1 MVNIKFSLH
10 NIIFCGGEEIL
21 CYKFV
26 MRKFLSISI
35 ICILICQQG
44 LCAVET
50 LKLDN
55 DEIHRLKLNPAVEA
69 QTDKIILNDE
79 TVIRGVIMLQQEKD
93 LEDID
98 MLWKEAVERNTL
110 IKFALKKLASP
121 ESQRRI
127 HSSLMAKSVAALV
140 SGASFLPSFAGSNA
154 TIQTGAYAAGHII
167 STLLTKRSMP
177 KENPL
182 TDTELIELAGVIEDL
197 QDDII
202 KSYYGYKSSLS
213 QIKETREQIILYN
226 KNFNNATKNN
236 DTLEMFLSEHLYEKA
251 ILREEQ
257 QMFQAKKHLLELQ
270 RLSGDKAIENL
281 NLYQYTLKNE
291 LLDPSVFSEKK
302 GSV

>member
-1 MVNIKFSLH
+1 MKK
-10 NIIFCGGEEIL
+10 IL
-21 CYKFV
+21 V
-26 MRKFLSISI
+26 LLLISI
-35 ICILICQQG
+35 FSVQNEI
-44 LCAVET
+44 CAVET
-50 LKLDN
+50 LQLDKN
-55 DEIHRLKLNPAVEA
+55 EIQRIKYNPTVEK
-69 QTDKIILNDE
+69 QSDKIILNDE

-110 IKFALKKLASP
+110 IKFALKKLSSP
-121 ESQRRI
+121 DSQRRI
-127 HSSLMAKSVAALV
+127 HSSLMAKTVSALV
-140 SGASFLPSFAGSNA
+140 SGASFIPSFAGSNA

-167 STLLTKRSMP
+167 STLITKRNMP

-213 QIKETREQIILYN
+213 QIKESRAQIMLYN
-226 KNFNNATKNN
+226 KNFNNAMKNN

-257 QMFQAKKHLLELQ
+257 QTYQAKKYLLELQ
-270 RLSGDKAIENL
+270 RLSGTKAVENL

-291 LLDPSVFSEKK
+291 LLDASIMQKDK
-302 GSV
+302 GGAK

>member
-1 MVNIKFSLH
+1 
-10 NIIFCGGEEIL
+10 
-21 CYKFV
+21 
-26 MRKFLSISI
+26 MRKIISI
-35 ICILICQQG
+35 LLISLIIAQQG
-44 LCAVET
+44 YCTEEL
-50 LKLDN
+50 LKLN
-55 DEIHRLKLNPAVEA
+55 NEEVHKLKLNPAVEA

-121 ESQRRI
+121 DSQRRI
-127 HSSLMAKSVAALV
+127 HSSLMAKTVAALV
-140 SGASFLPSFAGSNA
+140 SGASFIPGFAGSNA

-167 STLLTKRSMP
+167 STLITKRTMP

-202 KSYYGYKSSLS
+202 TSYYGYKSSLS

-226 KNFNNATKNN
+226 KNFNSATKNN

-257 QMFQAKKHLLELQ
+257 QSYQAKKYLLELQ
-270 RLSGDKAIENL
+270 RLSGDKAIEKL

-291 LLDPSVFSEKK
+291 LLDTSVLNKK
-302 GSV
+302 GDTQ

>member
-1 MVNIKFSLH
+1 
-10 NIIFCGGEEIL
+10 
-21 CYKFV
+21 
-26 MRKFLSISI
+26 MRKFVSTIILS
-35 ICILICQQG
+35 LLTAQQCY
-44 LCAVET
+44 CAVET
-50 LKLDN
+50 LKLNN
-55 DEIHRLKLNPAVEA
+55 DEIHRLKLNPSVEA

-79 TVIRGVIMLQQEKD
+79 TIIRGIIMLQQEKD
-93 LEDID
+93 LDDID
-98 MLWKEAVERNTL
+98 MLWKEAVEKNTL

-127 HSSLMAKSVAALV
+127 HSSLMAKSVAALI
-140 SGASFLPSFAGSNA
+140 SGASFIPGLAGSHA

-167 STLLTKRSMP
+167 STLITKRNMP

-202 KSYYGYKSSLS
+202 KYYYGYKSSLS
-213 QIKETREQIILYN
+213 QIKETRAQIILYN
-226 KNFNNATKNN
+226 KNFNNATKSN

-257 QMFQAKKHLLELQ
+257 QTYQAKKNLLELQ
-270 RLSGDKAIENL
+270 RLCGNKAIEKL

-291 LLDPSVFSEKK
+291 LLDTNLLKK
-302 GSV
+302 GGI

>member
-1 MVNIKFSLH
+1 
-10 NIIFCGGEEIL
+10 
-21 CYKFV
+21 
-26 MRKFLSISI
+26 MRKFLILF
-35 ICILICQQG
+35 LICLITMGQETI
-44 LCAVET
+44 AVET
-50 LKLDN
+50 LQLDN
-55 DEIHRLKLNPAVEA
+55 DEIHRIKLTPAVEA

-167 STLLTKRSMP
+167 STLLTNRNMP
-177 KENPL
+177 KETPL
-182 TDTELIELAGVIEDL
+182 TDTELIALAGVIEDL

-226 KNFNNATKNN
+226 KNFNNASKSN
-236 DTLEMFLSEHLYEKA
+236 DKLEMFLSEHLYEKA

-257 QMFQAKKHLLELQ
+257 QTFQAKKHLLELQ
-270 RLSGDKAIENL
+270 RLSGDKAIEKL

-291 LLDPSVFSEKK
+291 LLDPSIFQDAK
-302 GSV
+302 GGQQ

>member
-1 MVNIKFSLH
+1 MKK
-10 NIIFCGGEEIL
+10 IL
-21 CYKFV
+21 V
-26 MRKFLSISI
+26 LLLISI
-35 ICILICQQG
+35 FSVQNEI
-44 LCAVET
+44 CAVET
-50 LKLDN
+50 LQLDKN
-55 DEIHRLKLNPAVEA
+55 EIQKIKYNPTVEK
-69 QTDKIILNDE
+69 QSDKIILNDE

-110 IKFALKKLASP
+110 IKFALKKLSSP
-121 ESQRRI
+121 DSQRRI
-127 HSSLMAKSVAALV
+127 HSSLMAKTVSALV
-140 SGASFLPSFAGSNA
+140 SGASFIPSFAGSNA

-167 STLLTKRSMP
+167 STLITKRNMP

-213 QIKETREQIILYN
+213 QIKESRAQIMLYN
-226 KNFNNATKNN
+226 KNFNNAMKNN

-257 QMFQAKKHLLELQ
+257 QTYQAKKYLLELQ
-270 RLSGDKAIENL
+270 RLSGTKAVENL

-291 LLDPSVFSEKK
+291 LLDASIMQKDK
-302 GSV
+302 GGAK

>member
-1 MVNIKFSLH
+1 MSVLLI
-10 NIIFCGGEEIL
+10 IL
-21 CYKFV
+21 CYKVV
-26 MRKFLSISI
+26 MRK
-35 ICILICQQG
+35 ILTGLLIFILTTHQG
-44 LCAVET
+44 FCAVET
-50 LKLDN
+50 LKLNN
-55 DEIHRLKLNPAVEA
+55 DEVQKIKLNPTVEA
-69 QTDKIILNDE
+69 KTDKIILNDE
-79 TVIRGVIMLQQEKD
+79 VVIRGVIMLQQEKD

-127 HSSLMAKSVAALV
+127 HSSLMVKTVSALV
-140 SGASFLPSFAGSNA
+140 SGASFLPSFMGGNA
-154 TIQTGAYAAGHII
+154 TIQTGAYAAGHIV
-167 STLLTKRSMP
+167 SSLLTNRTMP

-202 KSYYGYKSSLS
+202 KSYYGYKSSLT
-213 QIKETREQIILYN
+213 QIKETREQILLYN
-226 KNFNNATKNN
+226 KNFNNATKSN

-257 QMFQAKKHLLELQ
+257 ETYQAKKYLLELQ
-270 RLSGDKAIENL
+270 RLSGDKAIEKL

-291 LLDPSVFSEKK
+291 LLDPSVFPTKK
-302 GSV
+302 GSI

>member
-1 MVNIKFSLH
+1 MKK
-10 NIIFCGGEEIL
+10 IL
-21 CYKFV
+21 AA
-26 MRKFLSISI
+26 
-35 ICILICQQG
+35 ILISLISSQNVF
-44 LCAVET
+44 CAVET
-50 LKLDN
+50 LKLNN
-55 DEIHRLKLNPAVEA
+55 DEIQTLKLNPAVEA

-79 TVIRGVIMLQQEKD
+79 VVIRGVIMLQQEKD

-98 MLWKEAVERNTL
+98 LLWKEAVERNTL

-127 HSSLMAKSVAALV
+127 HSSLMAKTVSALV
-140 SGASFLPSFAGSNA
+140 SGASFLPSFMGGNA

-167 STLLTKRSMP
+167 SSLLTNRTMP

-202 KSYYGYKSSLS
+202 KSYYGYKSSLT
-213 QIKETREQIILYN
+213 QIKETREQILLYN
-226 KNFNNATKNN
+226 KNFNNAAKTN

-251 ILREEQ
+251 ILKEEQ
-257 QMFQAKKHLLELQ
+257 QTYQAKKYLLELQ
-270 RLSGDKAIENL
+270 RLCGTPAIEKL

-291 LLDPSVFSEKK
+291 LLDPSVLKNMK
-302 GSV
+302 GSIK

>member
-1 MVNIKFSLH
+1 MKKILVLLLFS
-10 NIIFCGGEEIL
+10 IFSVQNEI
-21 CYKFV
+21 
-26 MRKFLSISI
+26 
-35 ICILICQQG
+35 
-44 LCAVET
+44 CAVET
-50 LKLDN
+50 LQLDKN
-55 DEIHRLKLNPAVEA
+55 EIQRIKYNPTVEK
-69 QTDKIILNDE
+69 QSDKIILNDE

-110 IKFALKKLASP
+110 IKFALKKLSSP
-121 ESQRRI
+121 DSQRRI
-127 HSSLMAKSVAALV
+127 HSSLMAKTVSALV
-140 SGASFLPSFAGSNA
+140 SGASFIPSFAGSNA

-167 STLLTKRSMP
+167 STLITKRNMP

-213 QIKETREQIILYN
+213 QIKESRAQIMLYN
-226 KNFNNATKNN
+226 KNFNNAMKNN

-257 QMFQAKKHLLELQ
+257 QTYQAKKYLLELQ
-270 RLSGDKAIENL
+270 RLSGTKAVENL

-291 LLDPSVFSEKK
+291 LLDASIMQKDK
-302 GSV
+302 GGAK

>member
-1 MVNIKFSLH
+1 MKKILVLLL
-10 NIIFCGGEEIL
+10 IINFAAQNG
-21 CYKFV
+21 F
-26 MRKFLSISI
+26 
-35 ICILICQQG
+35 
-44 LCAVET
+44 CAVET
-50 LKLDN
+50 LQLDKNEVQKIKLTPSVDS
-55 DEIHRLKLNPAVEA
+55 KS
-69 QTDKIILNDE
+69 DKIILNDE

-98 MLWKEAVERNTL
+98 LLWKEAVERNTL
-110 IKFALKKLASP
+110 IKFALKKLSSP

-127 HSSLMAKSVAALV
+127 HSSLMAKTVSALV
-140 SGASFLPSFAGSNA
+140 SGASFIPSFAGSNA
-154 TIQTGAYAAGHII
+154 TLQTGAYAAGHII
-167 STLLTKRSMP
+167 SSLITKRNMP

-213 QIKETREQIILYN
+213 QIKETRAQIMLYN
-226 KNFNNATKNN
+226 KNFNNAMKNN

-257 QMFQAKKHLLELQ
+257 QTYQAKKYLLELQ
-270 RLSGDKAIENL
+270 RISGNKAIEKL

-291 LLDPSVFSEKK
+291 LLDASIIQKDK
-302 GSV
+302 GEVK

>member
-1 MVNIKFSLH
+1 MKK
-10 NIIFCGGEEIL
+10 IL
-21 CYKFV
+21 V
-26 MRKFLSISI
+26 LLLISI
-35 ICILICQQG
+35 FSVQNEV
-44 LCAVET
+44 CAVET
-50 LKLDN
+50 LQLEKN
-55 DEIHRLKLNPAVEA
+55 EIQKIRYNPTIEK
-69 QTDKIILNDE
+69 QSDKIILNDE

-110 IKFALKKLASP
+110 IKFALKKLSSP
-121 ESQRRI
+121 DSQRRI
-127 HSSLMAKSVAALV
+127 HSSLMAKTVSALV
-140 SGASFLPSFAGSNA
+140 SGASFIPSFAGSNA

-167 STLLTKRSMP
+167 STLITKRNMP

-213 QIKETREQIILYN
+213 QIKETRAQIMLYN

-257 QMFQAKKHLLELQ
+257 QTYQAKKYLLELQ
-270 RLSGDKAIENL
+270 RLSGTKAVENL

-291 LLDPSVFSEKK
+291 LLDASIMQKDK
-302 GSV
+302 GGAK

>member
-1 MVNIKFSLH
+1 MKRFLSFLL
-10 NIIFCGGEEIL
+10 IILFLSQEYVFAEETLQLGNEEIH
-21 CYKFV
+21 K
-26 MRKFLSISI
+26 
-35 ICILICQQG
+35 
-44 LCAVET
+44 
-50 LKLDN
+50 
-55 DEIHRLKLNPAVEA
+55 LKLNPTVEA

-79 TVIRGVIMLQQEKD
+79 VVIRGVIMLQQEKD

-121 ESQRRI
+121 DSQKRI
-127 HSSLMAKSVAALV
+127 HSSLMAKTVAALV
-140 SGASFLPSFAGSNA
+140 SGASFIPGFTGGNSTL
-154 TIQTGAYAAGHII
+154 QTGAYAAGRII
-167 STLLTKRSMP
+167 SGLLTNRNMP

-202 KSYYGYKSSLS
+202 RSYYGYKSSLS
-213 QIKETREQIILYN
+213 QIKDTREQIILFN

-236 DTLEMFLSEHLYEKA
+236 DTLEMFLTEHLYEKS

-257 QMFQAKKHLLELQ
+257 QTYQAKKYLLELQ
-270 RLSGDKAIENL
+270 RLCGNKAIENL

-291 LLDPSVFSEKK
+291 LLDPTVFKNKQEVKQ
-302 GSV
+302 

>member
-1 MVNIKFSLH
+1 
-10 NIIFCGGEEIL
+10 
-21 CYKFV
+21 
-26 MRKFLSISI
+26 MRKRWSIL
-35 ICILICQQG
+35 LIFALLCQTE
-44 LCAVET
+44 CFSVET
-50 LKLDN
+50 LKLNN
-55 DEIHRLKLNPAVEA
+55 DEVQRIKLNPAVEA
-69 QTDKIILNDE
+69 KTDKIILNDE
-79 TVIRGVIMLQQEKD
+79 SVIRGVIMLQQEKD

-110 IKFALKKLASP
+110 IKFALKKLSSP

-127 HSSLMAKSVAALV
+127 HSSLMAKTVSALV

-154 TIQTGAYAAGHII
+154 TIQTGAYAAGRII
-167 STLLTKRSMP
+167 SSLITNRNMP

-213 QIKETREQIILYN
+213 QIKETRAQIMLYN
-226 KNFNNATKNN
+226 KNFNNATFNN

-257 QMFQAKKHLLELQ
+257 QTYQAKKYLLELQ
-270 RLSGDKAIENL
+270 RLSGNNAIEKL

-291 LLDPSVFSEKK
+291 LLDADMLKK
-302 GSV
+302 GSL

>member
-1 MVNIKFSLH
+1 MKKILAVLLL
-10 NIIFCGGEEIL
+10 IFMGSS
-21 CYKFV
+21 FAH
-26 MRKFLSISI
+26 S
-35 ICILICQQG
+35 
-44 LCAVET
+44 AVET

-55 DEIHRLKLNPAVEA
+55 DELHKIKLNPSVEA

-79 TVIRGVIMLQQEKD
+79 VVIRGVIMLQQEKD

-127 HSSLMAKSVAALV
+127 HSSLMAKTVSALV
-140 SGASFLPSFAGSNA
+140 SGAAFLPSFMGSSA
-154 TIQTGAYAAGHII
+154 TMQTGAYAAGRII
-167 STLLTKRSMP
+167 SALITNRTMP

-182 TDTELIELAGVIEDL
+182 TDTELIELAGVIEDI

-202 KSYYGYKSSLS
+202 KSYYGFKSALS

-257 QMFQAKKHLLELQ
+257 QIFQAKKYLLELQ
-270 RLSGDKAIENL
+270 RLSGEKAVEKL

-291 LLDPSVFSEKK
+291 LLDPNVFRKQEGGQK
-302 GSV
+302 

>member
-1 MVNIKFSLH
+1 MKK
-10 NIIFCGGEEIL
+10 IL
-21 CYKFV
+21 V
-26 MRKFLSISI
+26 LLLISI
-35 ICILICQQG
+35 FSVQNEIF
-44 LCAVET
+44 AVET
-50 LKLDN
+50 LQLDKN
-55 DEIHRLKLNPAVEA
+55 EIQKIKYNPTVEK
-69 QTDKIILNDE
+69 QSDKIILNDE

-110 IKFALKKLASP
+110 IKFALKKLSSP
-121 ESQRRI
+121 DSQRRI
-127 HSSLMAKSVAALV
+127 HSSLMAKTVSALV
-140 SGASFLPSFAGSNA
+140 SGASFIPSFAGSNA

-167 STLLTKRSMP
+167 STLITKRNMP

-197 QDDII
+197 QNDII

-213 QIKETREQIILYN
+213 QIKESRAQIMLYN
-226 KNFNNATKNN
+226 KNFNNAMKNN

-257 QMFQAKKHLLELQ
+257 QTYQAKKYLLELQ
-270 RLSGDKAIENL
+270 RLSGTKAVENL

-291 LLDPSVFSEKK
+291 LLDASIMQKDK
-302 GSV
+302 GGAK

>member
-1 MVNIKFSLH
+1 
-10 NIIFCGGEEIL
+10 
-21 CYKFV
+21 
-26 MRKFLSISI
+26 MRKLFTALIISVFI
-35 ICILICQQG
+35 AQQG
-44 LCAVET
+44 FCAVET

-55 DEIHRLKLNPAVEA
+55 EEVHKLKLNPTVEA

-79 TVIRGVIMLQQEKD
+79 TVIRGIIMLQQEKD

-98 MLWKEAVERNTL
+98 MLWKESVERNTL

-121 ESQRRI
+121 DSQRRI
-127 HSSLMAKSVAALV
+127 HSSLMAKSVAAIV

-167 STLLTKRSMP
+167 SALLTKRTMP

-197 QDDII
+197 QDNII

-257 QMFQAKKHLLELQ
+257 QVFQAKKHLLELQ
-270 RLSGDKAIENL
+270 RLCGNKAIEKL

-291 LLDPSVFSEKK
+291 LLDPSAFPTKK
-302 GSV
+302 GGLQ